1 MINEPVQDRKRKRF
15 KLPYI
20 KVSIKDNKAVYEN
33 NHAVYQDSK
42 DKRQRAQR

>member
-1 MINEPVQDRKRKRF
+1 MINEPMKERKRKRI

-33 NHAVYQDSK
+33 NHSVYQDIK
-42 DKRQRAQR
+42 DKRQRTQC